1 MAVLTVCLKICYR
14 HCFKDLK
21 KLPNILLHTC
31 CAPCTIYPLGR
42 LRKAGW
48 QVHGF
53 FYNPH
58 IQPYQE
64 FQKRLTTLES
74 WALKEALKIIIRADY
89 ELEDFLRQV
98 VFREH
103 QRCLYCY
110 SVRLQ
115 ATARLAKKS
124 RFDAFT
130 TTLLYSKRQNHDL
143 VRELAQQASK
153 EAGIPF
159 HYEDFREGWETGQ
172 EQARSEGLYRQQYC
186 GCIYSEQERYLTKKR
201 RSLGQPE

>member
-1 MAVLTVCLKICYR
+1 M
-14 HCFKDLK
+14 
-21 KLPNILLHTC
+21 PSILLHTC

-42 LRKAGW
+42 LRNAGW

-74 WALKEALKIIIRADY
+74 WALKEELKIIIRAEY

-110 SVRLQ
+110 AVRLQ
-115 ATARLAKKS
+115 TTARLAKKS

-186 GCIYSEQERYLTKKR
+186 GCIYSEQERYMAKKR
-201 RSLGQPE
+201 RSLRQPE